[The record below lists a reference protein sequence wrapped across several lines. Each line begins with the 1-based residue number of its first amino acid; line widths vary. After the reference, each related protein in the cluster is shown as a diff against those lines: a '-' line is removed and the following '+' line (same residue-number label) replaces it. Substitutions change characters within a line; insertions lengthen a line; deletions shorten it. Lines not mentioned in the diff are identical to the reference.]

1 MKAGRLVRRP
11 LVNQVREDGDWD
23 QSASSESDEEQMGLS
38 LL

>member
-11 LVNQVREDGDWD
+11 LVNQGRE
-23 QSASSESDEEQMGLS
+23 ESDWHQNANREIDQEQMGLG